1 MWLDNTEYWT
11 LWIILYCGLAS
22 SHGVRSGCD
31 GCVREEA
38 RRARPNAPVL
48 LPCAIPPNATGSA
61 AGGDRAKVLWTQF
74 PRSTLLEITQTG
86 RVNFSD
92 PRGGRVKVFPNLCR
106 EGNFSIFIEHLQP
119 SDVGKYCCELRNYS
133 ICSVVEFSTNNADE
147 QNEGVHFMEKKGF
160 VIGGGAG
167 GVFFVLL
174 ILCCCCVKFRNRD
187 DSVPDATRSSSHKGS
202 DAGDVGDAEDAGE
215 IVYENDAHDPNS
227 IPHEESKHQQEISSS
242 SSTGQQPRAG
252 RPFYANQKEID
263 KQLEKRKKV
272 HKQNFERFQYE
283 NPIYANSVEHL
294 DQV

>member
-133 ICSVVEFSTNNADE
+133 ICSVVEFSTNNAD
-147 QNEGVHFMEKKGF
+147 
-160 VIGGGAG
+160 
-167 GVFFVLL
+167 
-174 ILCCCCVKFRNRD
+174 RD